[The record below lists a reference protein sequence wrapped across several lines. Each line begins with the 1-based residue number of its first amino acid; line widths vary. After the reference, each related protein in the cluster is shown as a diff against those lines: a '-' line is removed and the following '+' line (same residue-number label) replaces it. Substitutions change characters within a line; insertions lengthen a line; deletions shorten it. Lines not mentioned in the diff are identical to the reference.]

1 MNVKTRRTKS
11 GLNLNLMSHISF
23 PPFRSQKRDC
33 CRYAATNHTS
43 STTTLLSFLVALAL
57 YISTIAT
64 ATTALQKEKKRNSVE
79 WSSVACCFG

>member
-33 CRYAATNHTS
+33 CRYAATTITAPLLYFLFS
-43 STTTLLSFLVALAL
+43 SPGPVFQ
-57 YISTIAT
+57 TIAT
-64 ATTALQKEKKRNSVE
+64 ATTALQKEKTEK
-79 WSSVACCFG
+79 